1 MQPIPSPRT
10 WLSPLTGVA
19 FLAIGITGIL
29 MFFHVR
35 LPGMTFL
42 HEIGG
47 LLFVVVAVI
56 HLKLNWR
63 PLLACCRHRRGRI
76 ALWTGTAIAAVLLVL
91 GLGHDAAHGSHRGP
105 RAGAGVDIERGR

>member
-1 MQPIPSPRT
+1 MQTDPSTRT

-47 LLFVVVAVI
+47 LLFVVVTVL

-63 PLLACCRHRRGRI
+63 PLLSYCRLRRGRI
-76 ALWTGTAIAAVLLVL
+76 ALWTGMALTAVLLVL
-91 GLGHDAAHGSHRGP
+91 GLGHDSAHGRHGGP
-105 RAGAGVDIERGR
+105 PSLGGASMERGR